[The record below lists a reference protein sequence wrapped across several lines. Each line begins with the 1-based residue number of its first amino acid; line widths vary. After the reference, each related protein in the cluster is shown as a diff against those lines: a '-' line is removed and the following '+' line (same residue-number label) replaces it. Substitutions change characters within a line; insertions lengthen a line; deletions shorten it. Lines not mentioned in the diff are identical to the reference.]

1 MEEKS
6 EHRPAIHFER
16 ITAKTVLQ
24 ICKLSETLPPPQR
37 SMVADNAISIA
48 QAHYSKNAWVRAIYA
63 DDTPI
68 GFMMLHIGSDYADG
82 IDCPGVFLWRFIVAG
97 PHQGKGYGR
106 DAMEFLFKHLKA
118 LGIPELYTSYGLG
131 EGSPEGFYTKLRFVP
146 TGGYY
151 GEEPEAVY
159 KL

>member
-1 MEEKS
+1 MEAKG
-6 EHRPAIHFER
+6 EHRPAIHFEC

-24 ICKLSETLPPPQR
+24 ICKLSETLPPQQR
-37 SMVADNAISIA
+37 RMVADNAISIA
-48 QAHYSKNAWVRAIYA
+48 QAHCSENAWVRAIYA
-63 DDTPI
+63 GDTPI

-82 IDCPGVFLWRFIVAG
+82 IDCPGVFLWRLMIAN

-131 EGSPEGFYTKLRFVP
+131 EGSPEGFYTKLGFVP
-146 TGGYY
+146 TGDYY
-151 GEEPEAVY
+151 GEEPEVVY